1 MKATI
6 WSAMVPSHTP
16 QHGTEKRTQNTNWKT
31 VHMLDSTIWWKAE
44 NSHPLEKNIYTYCHL
59 LILKSFHHTVSRIPI
74 IFVCLSG
81 STLLWS
87 SLPST
92 PSLHQNKSSSISIPL
107 RAFIFFKGGWQE
119 MHKIFFYLGK
129 KMLKNLIIIL
139 HIDRYF
145 RYIHIVYIYMKCI
158 WLYVN
163 KRKYACSSI
172 ASTSTSPSLWNA
184 QV

>member
-1 MKATI
+1 MECHG
-6 WSAMVPSHTP
+6 PQPHT
-16 QHGTEKRTQNTNWKT
+16 TAWNWKT
-31 VHMLDSTIWWKAE
+31 HPKYQLK
-44 NSHPLEKNIYTYCHL
+44 NSPYARQHNMMKSRKFTPPGKKYIYTYCHL

-81 STLLWS
+81 CTLLWS

-92 PSLHQNKSSSISIPL
+92 PSLLQNKSSSISIPL

-172 ASTSTSPSLWNA
+172 ASTSTSPSLWSA